1 MGVLQ
6 SGLWEL
12 ILFQANVP
20 DSSVDK
26 ESACNAGNPS
36 LIPRLG
42 RSAGEG
48 IGYLLQYSGASL
60 VAQLVK
66 SQPAMWETWV

>member
-6 SGLWEL
+6 AGLWEL

-48 IGYLLQYSGASL
+48 IGYPLHL
-60 VAQLVK
+60 VM
-66 SQPAMWETWV
+66 SM